1 MPPTNDIWYALATVS
16 FALAIVMIFL
26 VTQFVLPGI
35 LDWIIRIL
43 GIVFFLV
50 AVLFYRRGKYS
61 EK

>member
-35 LDWIIRIL
+35 LDWIIRAL
-43 GIVFFLV
+43 AVLFFV
-50 AVLFYRRGKYS
+50 AAVLFYREGKYS
-61 EK
+61 EE